1 MKLSRFLSG
10 RICLGTLLLGLFALA
25 VFVTSIINVASSWAI
40 ETSED
45 DALPHVTIID
55 SNNLQADGRLS
66 RKAQKPLLILFSM
79 EDCAYCE
86 FVEEEH
92 LKPMLRNQ
100 DYLDKVIIR
109 RIMTDDFDDVIDFD
123 GTKISSLDFSA
134 RYGAYVTP
142 TVVFLNHK
150 GVELS
155 QRLLGVR
162 NTEFYGGELD
172 EGLEISLHKIRQQL
186 ATTQIKSR

>member
-1 MKLSRFLSG
+1 MQLVRALLG
-10 RICLGTLLLGLFALA
+10 RVCFGHLLLGLFALA
-25 VFVTSIINVASSWAI
+25 VTISSFHSAWAI
-40 ETSED
+40 ETIESD
-45 DALPHVTIID
+45 DDLPEVEIIN
-55 SNNLQADGRLS
+55 SNNLQRDGKLS
-66 RKAQKPLLILFSM
+66 LKTQKPLLILFSM

-100 DYLDKVIIR
+100 DYLDTVIIR
-109 RIMTDDFDDVIDFD
+109 RVMTDDHDDVIDFD

-142 TVVFLNHK
+142 TVVFLNHE
-150 GVELS
+150 GMELS
-155 QRLLGVR
+155 TRVLGVR

-172 EGLEISLHKIRQQL
+172 EGLEISLRKIRQQL
-186 ATTQIKSR
+186 AASQVESKIR

>member
-1 MKLSRFLSG
+1 MRLVRFFAGKVCWGHL
-10 RICLGTLLLGLFALA
+10 ILGLFALT
-25 VFVTSIINVASSWAI
+25 VLLTSIFNAATTRANS
-40 ETSED
+40 D
-45 DALPHVTIID
+45 DEILPAVHIVSTND
-55 SNNLQADGRLS
+55 LRAEGKLS
-66 RKAQKPLLILFSM
+66 QQTQKPILILFSM
-79 EDCAYCE
+79 EGCAYCE

-109 RIMTDDFDDVIDFD
+109 RVMTDDYDDVIDFD

-142 TVVFLNHK
+142 TVVFLNHE

-155 QRLLGVR
+155 PRLLGVR
-162 NTEFYGGELD
+162 NTEFYGGDLD
-172 EGLEISLHKIRQQL
+172 EGLAISLRKIRQQL
-186 ATTQIKSR
+186 AANQVQ